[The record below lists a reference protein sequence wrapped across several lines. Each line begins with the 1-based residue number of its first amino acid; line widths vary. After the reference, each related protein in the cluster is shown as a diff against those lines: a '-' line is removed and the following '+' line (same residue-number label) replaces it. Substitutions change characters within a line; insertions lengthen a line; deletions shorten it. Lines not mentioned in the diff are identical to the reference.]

1 MMRIYHISLLLH
13 DFKRRSSVW
22 FVVKTILIHRLL
34 ASIFADIRVMTKAL
48 VVIGLLGPTLD
59 AGRDEKRWARWRP
72 TVGLHMQPDL
82 AIARFEMLYQ
92 RRFGNLA
99 KGTIEDIQKVSPT
112 TTVKSQLLE
121 FGDPWDFEAVY
132 GVLWNFATK
141 YPWKP
146 DEEEY
151 LVHITTG
158 THVAQ
163 ICLFLLTETRHFPA
177 RLVQTGPVKRGDD
190 GSKSAAGAASIID
203 LDLSKYDKLA
213 SRFAEERAAG
223 AAVLTAGIPTKNQ
236 AFSRLIERIEH
247 VAVSSHAPMLLGGPT
262 GAGKTVL
269 ARRVY
274 ELKKARNLIDGPFV
288 ELNCATVRGDAA
300 GSALFG
306 HRKGAFTG
314 AVSDREGLLKRA
326 DGGLLFLDEIGE
338 LGLDEQAML
347 LRAIEDK
354 IFLPVGADKPIL
366 SDFQLIAGSN
376 RDLRQAVAEGRF
388 REDLLARIDLWT
400 FRLPGLAERRE
411 DIEPN
416 LEYELERFARDN
428 GRRVG
433 MNAEARQRFLD
444 FANTSAASWKANFRD
459 LGAAVTRMATLASGG
474 RIDEA
479 LVKEEIAR
487 LQGQW
492 KPAEISGNILSEVLG
507 AKADQLDR
515 FDRVQLAEVVA
526 VCRSSRSL
534 SEAGRTLFAVSR
546 QARKTANDADR
557 LQKYLARFD
566 LDWEMVCGS

>member
-1 MMRIYHISLLLH
+1 
-13 DFKRRSSVW
+13 
-22 FVVKTILIHRLL
+22 
-34 ASIFADIRVMTKAL
+34 
-48 VVIGLLGPTLD
+48 
-59 AGRDEKRWARWRP
+59 
-72 TVGLHMQPDL
+72 
-82 AIARFEMLYQ
+82 
-92 RRFGNLA
+92 
-99 KGTIEDIQKVSPT
+99 
-112 TTVKSQLLE
+112 
-121 FGDPWDFEAVY
+121 
-132 GVLWNFATK
+132 
-141 YPWKP
+141 
-146 DEEEY
+146 
-151 LVHITTG
+151 
-158 THVAQ
+158 
-163 ICLFLLTETRHFPA
+163 
-177 RLVQTGPVKRGDD
+177 
-190 GSKSAAGAASIID
+190 
-203 LDLSKYDKLA
+203 
-213 SRFAEERAAG
+213 
-223 AAVLTAGIPTKNQ
+223 
-236 AFSRLIERIEH
+236 
-247 VAVSSHAPMLLGGPT
+247 
-262 GAGKTVL
+262 
-269 ARRVY
+269 
-274 ELKKARNLIDGPFV
+274 
-288 ELNCATVRGDAA
+288 
-300 GSALFG
+300 
-306 HRKGAFTG
+306 
-314 AVSDREGLLKRA
+314 
-326 DGGLLFLDEIGE
+326 
-338 LGLDEQAML
+338 ML

-474 RIDEA
+474 RIDED

-492 KPAEISGNILSEVLG
+492 KPAENSGNILSEVLG

-526 VCRSSRSL
+526 VCRSSRTL

-566 LDWEMVCGS
+566 LDWETVTGSECR